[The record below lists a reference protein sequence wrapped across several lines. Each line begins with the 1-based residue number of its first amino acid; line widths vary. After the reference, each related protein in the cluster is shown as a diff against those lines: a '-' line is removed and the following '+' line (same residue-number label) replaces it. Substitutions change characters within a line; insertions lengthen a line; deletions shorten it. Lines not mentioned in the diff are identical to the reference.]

1 MWTII
6 KFENKNFFY
15 LKNNLMERFKNNIT
29 IYKPKIKVVKYL
41 KKKKF
46 IKEINLLGDYLF
58 CYSKEFKDQA
68 ILRQASYIKG
78 LKYFVQGSKFSQEEI
93 EQFINKCKK
102 YEDDKGYLSG
112 NFFDFIQN
120 KEIKLSSGPLAGL
133 IFKILGLNKNKLN
146 FMLGNFRVSAN
157 KENLSIV

>member
-15 LKNNLMERFKNNIT
+15 LRNNLIEKFKNNIT

-41 KKKKF
+41 KRKKF
-46 IKEINLLGDYLF
+46 VKEINLLGDYLF
-58 CYSKEFKDQA
+58 CYNKEFKDQA
-68 ILRQASYIKG
+68 ILKQASCIKG
-78 LKYFVQGSKFSQEEI
+78 LKYFVQGYKSSQKEI
-93 EQFINKCKK
+93 EQFIAKCKE
-102 YEDDKGYLSG
+102 YEDEKGYLSG
-112 NFFDFIQN
+112 NFFDFFED

-133 IFKILGLNKNKLN
+133 IFKILKLHKNKLN